1 MVFSFNLK
9 KMAIHFTESRPYA
22 EVRSG
27 VDFRAETPADVE
39 GLRGEIMDF
48 CRERGVEE
56 DMGVDFSEKSL
67 ESLLK
72 MLHEGSLPAL
82 FENPVFIKSVW
93 RLVVAQYDLPIKV
106 WRDAVRE
113 VASKIFTQ

>member
-1 MVFSFNLK
+1 MIFSFNLK
-9 KMAIHFTESRPYA
+9 KMAIHYTENRPYA
-22 EVRSG
+22 EVPSG

-39 GLRGEIMDF
+39 GLRGEMMDF

-56 DMGVDFSEKSL
+56 DMNAKFSESSL
-67 ESLLK
+67 KSLLK
-72 MLHEGSLPAL
+72 MLHEGSLTSL
-82 FENPVFIKSVW
+82 SENPVFIKSVW